1 MRHRIR
7 QKKLNRTSEH
17 RKALH
22 RNLAQSL
29 FEHGQVKTTVPKAKD
44 LRPFCER
51 LITMA
56 IRVRQRQAAGDV
68 AGALTARRCIH
79 KLLGD
84 RGIIPKEHRE
94 AYNGMSDAARAQ
106 TMRMASGRRHRTG
119 DPKGRLAFTAESVTH
134 RLIEKIA
141 PRFEDR
147 PGGYTRL
154 IRLAE
159 RRVGDASFL
168 AIVQLVGDEEGPG
181 PLTKSAKTARR
192 QRADARYSMAIKLGK
207 LRSSKRAAA
216 EKSAST
222 TGDEAAAETPDAGDE

>member
-7 QKKLNRTSEH
+7 QKKLNRTMEH

-51 LITMA
+51 LITLA
-56 IRVRQRQAAGDV
+56 IRVRQRQASGDAAGS
-68 AGALTARRCIH
+68 LTARRCLH

-84 RGIIPKEHRE
+84 RGMIPKEHQE
-94 AYNGMSDAARAQ
+94 AYDGMSDAARER
-106 TMRMASGRRHRTG
+106 TMRMPSGRRHRTG
-119 DPKGRLAFTAESVTH
+119 EPRGRLAFTAESVTH

-141 PRFEDR
+141 PTFEGR
-147 PGGYTRL
+147 AGGYTRL

-159 RRVGDASFL
+159 RRIGDASFL
-168 AIVQLVGDEEGPG
+168 AIVQLVGNEEGPG
-181 PLTKSAKTARR
+181 PLTKSSKTARR
-192 QRADARYSMAIKLGK
+192 KRADARYSMAIKLGK
-207 LRSSKRAAA
+207 SKPVAKKEVAA
-216 EKSAST
+216 ESDEAL
-222 TGDEAAAETPDAGDE
+222 GDE

>member
-7 QKKLNRTSEH
+7 QKKLNRTMEH

-56 IRVRQRQAAGDV
+56 LRVRQRRAAGD
-68 AGALTARRCIH
+68 ASGSLTARRCLH
-79 KLLGD
+79 KMLGD
-84 RGIIPKEHRE
+84 RGIIPKQHRDDY
-94 AYNGMSDAARAQ
+94 AGMSDAARER
-106 TMRMASGRRHRTG
+106 TMRMPSGRRHRTG
-119 DPKGRLAFTAESVTH
+119 EPRGRLAFTAESVTH

-141 PRFEDR
+141 PQFEGR
-147 PGGYTRL
+147 PGGYTRV

-159 RRVGDASFL
+159 RRLGDASFL
-168 AIVQLVGDEEGPG
+168 AVVQLVGNEEAPG
-181 PLTKSAKTARR
+181 PLTKSSKTARR
-192 QRADARYSMAIKLGK
+192 KRADARYGMAIKLAK
-207 LRSSKRAAA
+207 SKAAPKPA
-216 EKSAST
+216 PKSVDAP
-222 TGDEAAAETPDAGDE
+222 DESQGSESQGGES